1 MLNTADLVTV
11 TTDYLKN
18 FYHEHY
24 GVPLEN
30 IVAVPNLLPKWW
42 FGDKYNL
49 KEKTEQRRKYQ
60 AKPRIGIV
68 SSLSHYNIDNAMQD
82 KNGLVTRKKELP
94 DGRVIYVNT
103 NQEEVKEEDLCKITD
118 DFDDITEC
126 VRSTVKDFQWVMFG
140 YCPPQIKDLVEK
152 KLIEYH
158 PGVPL
163 LDYALTFHQLQLQA
177 VVSPIKKIEF
187 NFCKSFIKTM
197 ECAALGVPLFATN
210 CLPYSRVMDRDQ
222 LFDTGDELKEKLTK
236 LKFLSTSSYE
246 QLIEKQWKWL
256 NSPCVEGDFKLK
268 NFWLE
273 DNLTNVWNPIFK
285 LRQKVVKISWKTFKE
300 RYKMKREEDA
310 KSLIQMSESGK
321 AKVTL

>member
-1 MLNTADLVTV
+1 M
-11 TTDYLKN
+11 
-18 FYHEHY
+18 
-24 GVPLEN
+24 
-30 IVAVPNLLPKWW
+30 
-42 FGDKYNL
+42 
-49 KEKTEQRRKYQ
+49 
-60 AKPRIGIV
+60 
-68 SSLSHYNIDNAMQD
+68 SHYNIDNAMQD
-82 KNGLVTRKKELP
+82 KNGLVTRKKKLP

-103 NQEEVKEEDLCKITD
+103 DQQEVKEEDLCKITD

-210 CLPYSRVMDRDQ
+210 CQPYCRVMDKEQ

-256 NSPCVEGDFKLK
+256 NSPCVEGDFKLN

-273 DNLTNVWNPIFK
+273 DNLSNVWNPIFK

-300 RYKMKREEDA
+300 RYKVKKEEDA